1 MKEEKIILKRPPV
14 VTVLGHVDH
23 GKTTLLDVIRAT
35 NVQSR
40 EAGGITQRIGASV
53 VKTKNNQEIVF
64 IDTPGHAAFAKM
76 RSCGA
81 NACDLAVLVVASD
94 DGVKPQTRESIKYIK
109 EAQIPFLV
117 AFTKIDLPSARVE
130 VVKKQLAEEGVYLEG
145 LGGDVPFVS
154 VSARNKVGIDDL
166 LELILL
172 LAGVSNLEG
181 LPDEKLK
188 AVVIETAKTKA
199 GLTVSAI
206 VKQGILRVKDEV
218 YVGTVKA
225 KIRGLIDAF
234 GKSVNEILPGY
245 PALILGFEELPPVG
259 GVITDTPETNIKSKE
274 NPQLKEESAA
284 SDFKVSLI
292 IKAESQGVLEAILGG
307 IKPEVRIVDFGIG
320 EVTKND
326 VLMAKTTGSLIFT
339 FGVKVASEI
348 KKLAESEGVRIEEF
362 DIIYKLFERLDELV
376 SGLEIKEIAKA
387 EILTEFP
394 FDGKRVAGCRM
405 IVGEINIKDKL
416 ILKRG
421 ERVLGEVKII
431 SLKKQKQAISKVGQ
445 GEEFGILFMP
455 QFDFKVGDML
465 VLTSNLASAPQI
477 NGK

>member
-23 GKTTLLDVIRAT
+23 GKTTLLDAIRAT
-35 NVQSR
+35 NVQAR

-81 NACDLAVLVVASD
+81 NASDLAVLVVASD

-130 VVKKQLAEEGVYLEG
+130 VVKKQLAEEGIYLEG

-172 LAGVSNLEG
+172 LAGISNLEG
-181 LPDEKLK
+181 SPEEKLK

-206 VKQGILRVKDEV
+206 VKQGKLRVKDEV
-218 YVGTVKA
+218 YVGAVKA

-259 GVITDTPETNIKSKE
+259 GVITDTPETNIKSE
-274 NPQLKEESAA
+274 EDSQLKEESAA

-339 FGVKVASEI
+339 FGVKVTGEI

-394 FDGKRVAGCRM
+394 FDGKRVAGCKM
-405 IVGEINIKDKL
+405 IFGEINIKDKL

-421 ERVLGEVKII
+421 EHVLGEVKII
-431 SLKKQKQAISKVGQ
+431 SLKKQKQAVSKVGQ
-445 GEEFGILFMP
+445 GEEFGILFAP
-455 QFDFKVGDML
+455 QFDFKVGDVL
-465 VLTSNLASAPQI
+465 VLTGNPASAPKI

>member
-23 GKTTLLDVIRAT
+23 GKTTLLDAIRAT

-76 RSCGA
+76 RSCGV

-130 VVKKQLAEEGVYLEG
+130 VVKKQLAEEGIYLEG

-154 VSARNKVGIDDL
+154 VSARNKVGIEEL

-172 LAGVSNLEG
+172 LSYVSNLEG
-181 LPDEKLK
+181 SPEEKLK

-206 VKQGILRVKDEV
+206 VKQGKLRVKDEV
-218 YVGTVKA
+218 YVGAVKA

-259 GVITDTPETNIKSKE
+259 AVITDTPETNIKSE
-274 NPQLKEESAA
+274 EDSQLKEESAA

-307 IKPEVRIVDFGIG
+307 IKPEVKIVDFGIG

-339 FGVKVASEI
+339 FGVKVTGEI

-387 EILTEFP
+387 QILTEFP
-394 FDGKRVAGCRM
+394 FDGKRVAGCKM
-405 IVGEINIKDKL
+405 IFGEINIKDKL

-421 ERVLGEVKII
+421 EQVLGEVKII

-445 GEEFGILFMP
+445 GEEFGILFAP
-455 QFDFKVGDML
+455 QFDFKVGDVL
-465 VLTSNLASAPQI
+465 VLTSNPASAPQI